1 MMSDLITPNGAL
13 NAQAFAEAMAR
24 AITMEVRPVTGG
36 ELLEACLTPAY
47 RACELRYQHGAE
59 WPECAPAGLVSLLH
73 GEWMRRIGEWLG
85 FEDSEPE
92 LRDGWFWVTD
102 DMPAIRAVARH
113 LTRLHL
119 DVLRTVTASF
129 EAENGHS
136 MVDVLVASAASG
148 EEFDQANARLHHHQ
162 TGLRRVK

>member
-24 AITMEVRPVTGG
+24 AVTMEVRPVAAE
-36 ELLEACLTPAY
+36 ELLDACLAPAY
-47 RACELRYQHGAE
+47 HACEPRHRHGAE
-59 WPECAPAGLVSLLH
+59 WPEYAPAGLVSLLH

-85 FEDSEPE
+85 FEDPEPE
-92 LRDGWFWVTD
+92 LGDGWFWITEE
-102 DMPAIRAVARH
+102 MPGIRSVARH
-113 LTRLHL
+113 LIRIHL
-119 DVLRTVTASF
+119 DVLRTVAGAF

-136 MVDVLVASAASG
+136 MVDVFVASAASG
-148 EEFDQANARLHHHQ
+148 EEFDQSNARLHHHR